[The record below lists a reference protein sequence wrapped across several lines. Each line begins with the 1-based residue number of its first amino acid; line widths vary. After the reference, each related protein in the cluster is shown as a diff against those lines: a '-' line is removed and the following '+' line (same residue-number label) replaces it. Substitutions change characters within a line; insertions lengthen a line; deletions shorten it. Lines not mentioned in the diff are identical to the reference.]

1 MKAYSTVIFPILLAI
16 TVCACQPSVGT
27 GPILPPKEQT
37 NTPSVQSGCASL
49 APETTDFNFE
59 GLKAEIDSIGTTVG
73 GGGFQ
78 KSVTSVYNV
87 SEPYTKCIQHETFR
101 YILDKDPIPMEALC
115 FVNSADQSS
124 FESCLSL
131 ANNYEGKTTCNNML
145 RLADSFIQKPGDAEA
160 VVSAKLKNVQDTISK
175 YQTCL
180 DKENEK
186 QEEDRKKKDEQS
198 CIKKIESELAG

>member
-1 MKAYSTVIFPILLAI
+1 MCTKDLWRAVDGTIMRRTNRSITCYLDLWLTCTPRSAINQPVSKPKKDKMKAYSTVIFPILLAI

-124 FESCLSL
+124 FEFGFS
-131 ANNYEGKTTCNNML
+131 
-145 RLADSFIQKPGDAEA
+145 
-160 VVSAKLKNVQDTISK
+160 
-175 YQTCL
+175 
-180 DKENEK
+180 
-186 QEEDRKKKDEQS
+186 
-198 CIKKIESELAG
+198 